1 MSDAIRHEC
10 GLAYIRLLKPLA
22 FYHRKY
28 GTAFYGLNKL
38 YLLMEKQHNRG
49 QDGAGIATVKLN
61 TEAGHQFMHRLRLNG
76 ANAIKRVFEEVRQE
90 TEELEKMF
98 PEIRNYP
105 GLLKGYMRF
114 MNGWQNSTL
123 LRP

>member
-1 MSDAIRHEC
+1 MSDAIKHEC
-10 GLAYIRLLKPLA
+10 GLVYVRLRKPIS

-49 QDGAGIATVKLN
+49 QDGAGIATLKLN
-61 TEAGHQFMHRLRLNG
+61 VEPGFQFMHRLRVAG
-76 ANAIKRVFEEVRQE
+76 AGAIKEIFNHVNQE
-90 TEELEKMF
+90 IQDIEKSY

-105 GLLKGYMRF
+105 GLL
-114 MNGWQNSTL
+114 
-123 LRP
+123 